1 MKTRRYS
8 ILDHGIMILDSA
20 LKNIPESHINHQKR
34 PCPAHQHPEAE
45 LSETERKLSSA
56 LMRVNHAGEI
66 AAQALYKAQ
75 AITASEQE
83 LKKSMQQS
91 ANEEQDHL
99 DWCESRIKELD
110 NHTSYLEPVWYAG
123 SFGIGVLAGCFG
135 DKWNLGFLAETEHQV
150 VKHLEEHLQQLPI
163 KDKRSRAILEQMRE
177 DELHHAVTAENA
189 GANTLPKSVK
199 RLMTLTSK
207 VMTKT
212 AYKI

>member
-1 MKTRRYS
+1 
-8 ILDHGIMILDSA
+8 MILDSA
-20 LKNIPESHINHQKR
+20 LKNIPESHINYHKR
-34 PCPAHQHPEAE
+34 DYPALQHPEAE
-45 LSETERKLSSA
+45 LSENERKLSSA

-75 AITASEQE
+75 ALTAREVE

-110 NHTSYLEPVWYAG
+110 DHTSYLEPVWYAG

-150 VKHLEEHLQQLPI
+150 VRHLDSHLEKLPI

-177 DELHHAVTAENA
+177 DELQHAVTAENA
-189 GANTLPKSVK
+189 GAYTLPKGVK
-199 RLMTLTSK
+199 YLMTLASK

-212 AYKI
+212 AFKF